1 MERKKIIDSINVEH
15 IVIHG
20 DSDVNTINGNRFINK
35 LKGTYPIRLIY
46 ELIVRLNN

>member
-1 MERKKIIDSINVEH
+1 MVKKENINSINVEH

-20 DSDVNTINGNRFINK
+20 DNDINTINGNRFINK

-46 ELIVRLNN
+46 ELIVKLNN